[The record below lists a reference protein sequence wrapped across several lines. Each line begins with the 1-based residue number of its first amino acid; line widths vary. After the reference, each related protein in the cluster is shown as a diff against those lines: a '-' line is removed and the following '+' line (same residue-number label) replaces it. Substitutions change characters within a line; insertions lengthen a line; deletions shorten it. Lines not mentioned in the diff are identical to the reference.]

1 MVHDSTYR
9 ILTVL
14 SKRSISNLQ
23 GDEMAVNHAAS
34 NHEQQP
40 TNGDTPN
47 HRLSI
52 WYHPIYTNGIHPEAR
67 FPRDRYTKLV
77 SKLQSDRCSSQ
88 FFFKQPTEA
97 NRDELIVAHNP
108 EYVYNFLNQNL
119 TEKEIKRIGL
129 TPWTPQIIPR
139 TLLLMGGAIAALEH
153 VLKNGGIAGNLAGGT
168 HHAHYDF
175 GSGYC
180 IFNDL
185 AVCSLLALSRY
196 KLTKIAVI
204 DLDVHQGDGTATILQ
219 DVDQVLTISV
229 HCKQNF
235 PFRKSESDYDLELPA
250 NAGDEEMLETVAQ
263 ALDITKQFT
272 PELILF
278 QAGVDGLATDA
289 LGKLNISR
297 EGMKRRNEM
306 VFDFAVEHSI
316 PTVVFMGGGYSDPI
330 DFTIEAFH
338 DLFLSASRANQQI
351 LGKVLVP
358 GNHL

>member
-1 MVHDSTYR
+1 MANYIVAPKENHQR
-9 ILTVL
+9 INDMK
-14 SKRSISNLQ
+14 S
-23 GDEMAVNHAAS
+23 D
-34 NHEQQP
+34 
-40 TNGDTPN
+40 

-52 WYHPIYTNGIHPEAR
+52 WYHPIYTNGIHPDAR

-77 SKLQSDRCSSQ
+77 DKL
-88 FFFKQPTEA
+88 KT
-97 NRDELIVAHNP
+97 P
-108 EYVYNFLNQNL
+108 EYVDKFIIKQPIEASRNELIMAHDPYYVDNFLNQNL

-139 TLLLMGGAIAALEH
+139 TLFLMGGAIAALDH
-153 VLKNGGIAGNLAGGT
+153 VMQHGGIAGNMAGGT

-185 AVCSLLALSRY
+185 AVCSLLALSKY
-196 KLTKIAVI
+196 NLTKIAVV

-219 DVDQVLTISV
+219 HDDKVLTISV
-229 HCKQNF
+229 HCQQNF

-250 NAGDEEMLETVAQ
+250 HAGDEEVLATVAE
-263 ALDITKQFT
+263 ALEITKQFD

-297 EGMKRRNEM
+297 QGMSKRNEM
-306 VFDFAVEHSI
+306 VFDLAVERSI

-330 DFTIEAFH
+330 GHTIDAFS
-338 DLFLSASRANQQI
+338 DLFLSASLANQQI
-351 LGKVLVP
+351 LSKADTEQLDSEK
-358 GNHL
+358 

>member
-1 MVHDSTYR
+1 MVYDSPHR

-14 SKRSISNLQ
+14 SKRSIPNPQ
-23 GDEMAVNHAAS
+23 GDQMDAHPAAS
-34 NHEQQP
+34 NHEQLP

-52 WYHPIYTNGIHPEAR
+52 WYHPIYTNGIHPDAR

-77 SKLQSDRCSSQ
+77 DKLRSDQCSNE
-88 FFFKQPTEA
+88 FFFRQPTEA
-97 NRDELIVAHNP
+97 SRDELIIAHNP
-108 EYVYNFLNQNL
+108 EYVDNFLNQNL

-139 TLLLMGGAIAALEH
+139 TRLLMGGAIAALEH
-153 VLKNGGIAGNLAGGT
+153 VLKNGGVAGNLAGGT
-168 HHAHYDF
+168 HHAHHDF

-196 KLTKIAVI
+196 KITKIVVI

-219 DVDQVLTISV
+219 NVDQVLTISV

-250 NAGDEEMLETVAQ
+250 NAGDEELLETVAQ
-263 ALDITKQFT
+263 ALDITKQFE
-272 PELILF
+272 PQLILF

-297 EGMKRRNEM
+297 EGMRRRNEM
-306 VFDFAVEHSI
+306 VFDFAVERSI

-351 LGKVLVP
+351 HGKKLVP
-358 GNHL
+358 GN